1 MPTRRTKPKATTPT
15 TCYDYN
21 PRDGVASTLK
31 AFRTCNRTDSWPK
44 SFTTKSASRP
54 AAFLRMPLPQQT
66 GNNIGS
72 RASISGVLLPRHHL
86 PAPTAVSFS
95 SHLDLN
101 RASSLHGVA
110 AQINLQTR
118 RRFPSRIAL
127 SNTCSGL
134 TYEPRQN
141 TRVIHLK
148 RSAPRHHCSQRC
160 VFGSITTIL
169 NHHYF
174 EKVPTTLKFC
184 GHNIELSCAA
194 ESNLQNHTSRRPVE
208 PGEPQQ
214 ARSSRLKRIPRRQLQ
229 RFVMIAHHISWAGP
243 YHSNVDSSQC
253 PVD

>member
-118 RRFPSRIAL
+118 RSFPSRIAL

-184 GHNIELSCAA
+184 GHNIEFSCPA
-194 ESNLQNHTSRRPVE
+194 ESTQNHMELPGCIHPGRRPFR
-208 PGEPQQ
+208 G
-214 ARSSRLKRIPRRQLQ
+214 QLQ
-229 RFVMIAHHISWAGP
+229 RFVMLRTF
-243 YHSNVDSSQC
+243 
-253 PVD
+253 